1 MRGVFGKILLAFCGS
16 ICAGAFVSALV
27 LGWLFPRKNWVEGW
41 REATRHP
48 LRLVGVTGL
57 TIYEEHGPEAL
68 ARFVEQLESD
78 RSVRYFF
85 LDASGKELLGRSLP
99 TDLPRGPAVAPLRL
113 EGRQA
118 QLFPSPVE
126 VVEFTTPS
134 RNLYTLLRRLM
145 GPVPPLPRSRLILQG
160 VTLGALLAAASVLCF
175 FLARNFVAPL
185 RALQHGARLLAAG
198 DFGAR
203 VALGVQNRKDE
214 FGALARDFNHMAE
227 RLGRLME
234 AQRQL
239 LRDISHEL
247 RSPLTRLGVA
257 VELTRKQAPAELQP
271 FLDRI
276 EKESERL
283 NTLISHV
290 LTLARLEHAP
300 TPVADQRVALDR
312 LVEEVARDA
321 DFEAQG
327 KGASVR
333 WTLEPADVVGSAEL
347 LRSAVEN
354 IVRNAVRYSPRGG
367 VVTLSLERCASQEG
381 ERVVLRVEDQGP
393 GVPEG
398 QHAAIFRPFYR
409 VAEDRNRQTG
419 GTGLGLAIA
428 TKAVQRHGGTISA
441 VNRPEGGLC
450 VRVELPVVPS
460 SLKDVHSV

>member
-1 MRGVFGKILLAFCGS
+1 MKGVFGKILLAFCGS
-16 ICAGAFVSALV
+16 ICAGAFLSALV
-27 LGWLFPRKNWVEGW
+27 LGWLFPRKNWLEGW
-41 REATRHP
+41 REATRHT
-48 LRLVGVTGL
+48 LRLVGVAGL
-57 TIYEEHGPEAL
+57 TIYEEHGSEAL

-78 RSVRYFF
+78 HSARYFF
-85 LDASGKELLGRSLP
+85 LDPSGKELLGRSLP
-99 TDLPRGPAVAPLRL
+99 KDMARGPAAAPLPHER
-113 EGRQA
+113 RQA

-126 VVEFTTPS
+126 VVELVTPS
-134 RNLYTLLRRLM
+134 RNRYTLLRWLM
-145 GPVPPLPRSRLILQG
+145 VPMPPLPRSRLILQG

-185 RALQHGARLLAAG
+185 RALQHSARLLAAG

-203 VALGVQNRKDE
+203 VELRVKNRKDE
-214 FGALARDFNHMAE
+214 FGILARDFDHMAE

-234 AQRQL
+234 GQRQL

-257 VELTRKQAPAELQP
+257 VELARKEAHGELQP

-300 TPVADQRVALDR
+300 TPVAEQRVALDR

-327 KGASVR
+327 RGAGVR
-333 WTLEPADVVGSAEL
+333 WMLEPAEVVGSAEL
-347 LRSAVEN
+347 LRSAIEN

-367 VVTLSLERCASQEG
+367 VVTVSMERCASHKG

-398 QHAAIFRPFYR
+398 QHAEIFRPFYR
-409 VAEDRNRQTG
+409 VAEDRNRRTG

-428 TKAVQRHGGTISA
+428 SKAVQRHGGMISA

-450 VRVELPVVPS
+450 VCVELPIMPS
-460 SLKDVHSV
+460 SRKDVHSQ